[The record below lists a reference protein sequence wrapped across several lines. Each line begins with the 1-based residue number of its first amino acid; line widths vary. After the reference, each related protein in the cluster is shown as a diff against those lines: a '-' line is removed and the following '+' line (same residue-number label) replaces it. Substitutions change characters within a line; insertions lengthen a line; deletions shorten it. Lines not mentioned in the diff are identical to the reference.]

1 MTLDLSSVKTF
12 QFKSFGKNM
21 KIKELRLGNL
31 LLRNSKTETVARL
44 STTRINKN
52 IASEYQGIEIT
63 EELLLK
69 IGLIQSY
76 DEEGNAIWSNENIK
90 TEFYNFANEKS
101 SFYITEALLFQTEA
115 ELKYLHQLQNLYF
128 SLVAKE
134 LYLVD

>member
-1 MTLDLSSVKTF
+1 
-12 QFKSFGKNM
+12 M